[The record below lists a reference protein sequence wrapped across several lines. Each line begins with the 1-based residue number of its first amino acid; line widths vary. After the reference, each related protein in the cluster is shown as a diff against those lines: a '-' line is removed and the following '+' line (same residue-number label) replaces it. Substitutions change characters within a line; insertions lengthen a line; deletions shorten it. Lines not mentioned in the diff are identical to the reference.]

1 MRRKT
6 DRTRQDKNRLQQLRR
21 LSFTIR
27 PMIEATHLRVFWV
40 SRICR
45 YRWLIRL
52 TFPHLGI
59 ASLAQVSKTG
69 LCPLPEIS
77 LANYCKKGSLGHHVQ
92 VCKHTHTHTYAR
104 MRFRGSGALGM
115 CPKLLTDP
123 NALPASNLSS
133 KSDQEIRPSDNQS
146 MSRYV
151 KCLSLSLA
159 VPSHASLRSL
169 AQGCI

>member
-1 MRRKT
+1 MLMRRKT

-92 VCKHTHTHTYAR
+92 VCKHTHTHICTHEVSRIWGFGYVSKAAHR
-104 MRFRGSGALGM
+104 
-115 CPKLLTDP
+115 PKR
-123 NALPASNLSS
+123 PACFQPVKQIRSRNSS
-133 KSDQEIRPSDNQS
+133 
-146 MSRYV
+146 
-151 KCLSLSLA
+151 
-159 VPSHASLRSL
+159 
-169 AQGCI
+169 